1 MPPTVYHD
9 LAEFGLRFVT
19 PDDPAFPGLVR
30 DTQSCLQPFGPLPA
44 SDLSAAAV
52 LLNQSGKAI
61 VTLAYVWKYMMAGGH
76 PRTSHHSNLGSS
88 MQMDVLSG
96 RAGITRDVSSGT
108 RTKGGRELDRS
119 PEVGQR
125 PGVIFLGLRGSIR
138 DTPVAERDH
147 VVPQ

>member
-30 DTQSCLQPFGPLPA
+30 DIQSRPQPFGQLPT
-44 SDLSAAAV
+44 SDLGAAAV

-96 RAGITRDVSSGT
+96 RAGITRDLFSFILPGSKRLITQEGMFGDNSDVLPPESASLSG
-108 RTKGGRELDRS
+108 S
-119 PEVGQR
+119 
-125 PGVIFLGLRGSIR
+125 
-138 DTPVAERDH
+138 
-147 VVPQ
+147 